1 MRKCWFSAVL
11 GTAFLLALPGES
23 SAQRFRRGGWGGRA
37 GNYSWTGDGY
47 GYGRGGY
54 YGSPGYYGS
63 GYGPSYGYSP
73 SNGYGMPYAGDAGPA
88 ISSLGQTG
96 GQSFYY
102 SPAAQNPNAALIQ
115 VRVPANA
122 EVSFE
127 GDQTTQ
133 TGAVRLFQSPELQPG
148 KSYTY
153 DVRASWTDTAGKP
166 VERTKQV
173 KVQAGARASVDFN
186 NP

>member
-23 SAQRFRRGGWGGRA
+23 SAQRVRRGWGGWA
-37 GNYSWTGDGY
+37 GNYSWYGD
-47 GYGRGGY
+47 GYGRGG

-63 GYGPSYGYSP
+63 GYSPSYGFSP
-73 SNGYGMPYAGDAGPA
+73 SYGMPYAGDAGPA
-88 ISSLGQTG
+88 VSSLGQSG

-102 SPAAQNPNAALIQ
+102 SPSAQNPNAALIQ
-115 VRVPANA
+115 VRVPTNA
-122 EVSFE
+122 EIFIE
-127 GDQTTQ
+127 GDKTTQ

-153 DVRASWTDTAGKP
+153 DVRASWTDAGGKP

-173 KVQAGARASVDFN
+173 RVQAGARASVDFN